1 MALLATLLLGGS
13 LATAFAVDWR
23 WGIVLAQFEL
33 VFLIILVRLALK
45 SLKKRK
51 MCLVT
56 DQENYKGCSFREDC
70 VGMVAEVIKDL
81 KPSGLIEIEGEHFQ
95 ALSEGDYLKKGTKV
109 TVIGGEGF
117 HLIVR

>member
-1 MALLATLLLGGS
+1 M
-13 LATAFAVDWR
+13 
-23 WGIVLAQFEL
+23 
-33 VFLIILVRLALK
+33 
-45 SLKKRK
+45 
-51 MCLVT
+51 
-56 DQENYKGCSFREDC
+56 
-70 VGMVAEVIKDL
+70 GMVAEVIKDL